1 MVSSLQNKVKKLET
15 QVFTYCVATKKK
27 KKKQSKDNSF
37 INLTFSTKSEF

>member
-1 MVSSLQNKVKKLET
+1 MVSALQNKVKKLET

-27 KKKQSKDNSF
+27 KKQSKDNSF